1 MEQQGVVVAGEVK
14 SVLVIDDDERVAAAM
29 ARALRLD
36 REVFIASD
44 ASSGVALAMQ
54 ERPDLAI
61 VDLRL
66 GSESGIDVI
75 RELRRASPETT
86 ITLLSGYLSI
96 DITVEAVKAGAD
108 VVLAKPVTV
117 GEVLHRV
124 LGDDSNHPVTT
135 PSLAQVEAEHIAR
148 VLTDCNHNIS
158 EAARRLGIYRSSL
171 QRKLRKQATK
181 PRS

>member
-1 MEQQGVVVAGEVK
+1 
-14 SVLVIDDDERVAAAM
+14 
-29 ARALRLD
+29 
-36 REVFIASD
+36 
-44 ASSGVALAMQ
+44 
-54 ERPDLAI
+54 
-61 VDLRL
+61 
-66 GSESGIDVI
+66 
-75 RELRRASPETT
+75 
-86 ITLLSGYLSI
+86 LLSGYLSI

-124 LGDDSNHPVTT
+124 LGEDYTEPVTT

-171 QRKLRKQATK
+171 QRKLRKQTAK
-181 PRS
+181 PRSS